1 MSLGAKPLKIDIGEM
16 ASTKDGYARQLTNEQ
31 LEIQRQALAKQCAI
45 SDVVITTAKI
55 FGKVAPL
62 IVTNKM
68 LDGMKPGS
76 VVIDL
81 AVETGGNVEAAQL
94 GKEIDRKGVT
104 IIGFA
109 ELQRRVPLPAS
120 EMFSSNMYNF
130 VEHFWDKRAG
140 RFVLDRD
147 DEIMRGCLV
156 TLQGE
161 IVNEIIM
168 EVIG

>member
-1 MSLGAKPLKIDIGEM
+1 M
-16 ASTKDGYARQLTNEQ
+16 
-31 LEIQRQALAKQCAI
+31 AKQCAI

-55 FGKVAPL
+55 FGKKAPL
-62 IVTNKM
+62 IVTNEM

-81 AVETGGNVEAAQL
+81 AVEAGGNVEAAQL

-109 ELQRRVPLPAS
+109 ELQRRVPVPAS
-120 EMFSSNMYNF
+120 EMFSSNLYNF
-130 VEHFWDKRAG
+130 VEHFWDKEAG

-147 DEIMRGCLV
+147 DEIMGSCLV
-156 TLQGE
+156 TYQGE
-161 IVNEIIM
+161 IVNENIR
-168 EVIG
+168 EAIG